1 MSKEDKILEILA
13 AMQKDMAAMKADIN
27 SLKNGDTNNH
37 NTGELDDEGVRRQ
50 LETLNKMKNLLSDE
64 EKEAFGK
71 YMDAEEERKNKLYA

>member
-1 MSKEDKILEILA
+1 MSKEDKILEILT

-50 LETLNKMKNLLSDE
+50 LETLNKMRDLLTKE
-64 EKEAFGK
+64 EV
-71 YMDAEEERKNKLYA
+71 DALAAAIGE

>member
-27 SLKNGDTNNH
+27 SLKNGHTINH

-50 LETLNKMKNLLSDE
+50 LETLNKMRDLLTKE
-64 EKEAFGK
+64 EV
-71 YMDAEEERKNKLYA
+71 DALAATIG